1 MNQDLK
7 DEIASLKQEIGS
19 LRKAINK
26 KKHKTK
32 FDIDDFKHSNKD
44 ILFSLAFPNM
54 ILCYYVLIC

>member
-26 KKHKTK
+26 KSTK
-32 FDIDDFKHSNKD
+32 
-44 ILFSLAFPNM
+44 PNLKLM
-54 ILCYYVLIC
+54 ILNTAIRIFCFHWLSQI